1 MEAKGK
7 SENQKANLEIILE
20 SIAEDL
26 HGNINSSAKL
36 FDSIENL
43 SQKIDRLVSDK
54 NDRQNENEDFSK
66 EMKLGFARI
75 SESISKTSF
84 SLDRLQKLSEISER
98 NSQQQKTAQETKVIH
113 HHHIS
118 KGILVAIIL
127 FILLSLESAGWLNTV
142 YKLDQY
148 SENDTKYRFM
158 RLDTTAKNLQIY
170 LDSTDARYKSDPN
183 MHNMV
188 IELEDQYQKNMERL
202 EKAEH
207 LKQEAKNLENKV
219 HFNNN

>member
-1 MEAKGK
+1 
-7 SENQKANLEIILE
+7 
-20 SIAEDL
+20 
-26 HGNINSSAKL
+26 
-36 FDSIENL
+36 
-43 SQKIDRLVSDK
+43 
-54 NDRQNENEDFSK
+54 
-66 EMKLGFARI
+66 
-75 SESISKTSF
+75 
-84 SLDRLQKLSEISER
+84 
-98 NSQQQKTAQETKVIH
+98 
-113 HHHIS
+113 
-118 KGILVAIIL
+118 LVAIIL